1 MAETRGWDLVR
12 GTGLLGT
19 CLLRGYTHL
28 AKGESEAQQC
38 IHSSV
43 LYESAV
49 MGKGQRNYVQSLSDY

>member
-1 MAETRGWDLVR
+1 MAETTGWDLVR

-38 IHSSV
+38 IYSSV
-43 LYESAV
+43 LYESAI
-49 MGKGQRNYVQSLSDY
+49 MGKG